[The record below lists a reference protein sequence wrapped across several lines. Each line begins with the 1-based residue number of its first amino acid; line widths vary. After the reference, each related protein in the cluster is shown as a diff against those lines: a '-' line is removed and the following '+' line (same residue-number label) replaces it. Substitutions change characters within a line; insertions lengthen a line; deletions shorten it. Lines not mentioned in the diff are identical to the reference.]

1 MARLD
6 AAQVW
11 PQEPTLPREEG
22 NPQHRETPRPTA
34 DQSPQSQPKMFIS
47 NQGRSGEAASV
58 WNSAIRVFQSISDSL
73 LDSVLS
79 VYFHHPESA
88 APSKQRGVGTA
99 RVSTDG

>member
-6 AAQVW
+6 AARVW
-11 PQEPTLPREEG
+11 PQEPTLPGEEG
-22 NPQHRETPRPTA
+22 NRQHRETPRPTA
-34 DQSPQSQPKMFIS
+34 GQSPQSQPKRFIS

-58 WNSAIRVFQSISDSL
+58 RVFQSLSDSL

-99 RVSTDG
+99 RVSTNG